1 MENVRK
7 RVDIKIVRSDERK
20 KIRKLIASPLLA
32 GCMQFTKNLAG
43 VITNKDSVK
52 LDKPVYAG
60 MTILEKSKILM
71 YDFYYN
77 TLKRQ
82 YGERCELIYTDTD
95 SLLLKIQT
103 DDAYK
108 NIEGNKHLYDT
119 SDYPKDH
126 PLHSAANKKV

>member
-32 GCMQFTKNLAG
+32 GCMQFTNKLAG
-43 VITNKDSVK
+43 VSTNKDSVK